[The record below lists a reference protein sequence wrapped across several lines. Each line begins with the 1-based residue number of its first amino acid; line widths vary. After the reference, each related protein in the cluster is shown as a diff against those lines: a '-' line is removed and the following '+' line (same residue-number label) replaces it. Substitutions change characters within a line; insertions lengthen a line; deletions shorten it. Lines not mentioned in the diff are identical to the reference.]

1 MNSPYKVKHVYPHG
15 PTIKSC
21 DCWWGNIEYE
31 EIDSGEQQCSS
42 EFFLQIFYFL
52 LCECRE
58 MKESKFPSPAP
69 MEIETTPVKNVLIVL
84 FLALSINLNY
94 QNYGYNHS
102 NQCRIIC
109 GRQVRQ
115 HRIQQ

>member
-1 MNSPYKVKHVYPHG
+1 
-15 PTIKSC
+15 
-21 DCWWGNIEYE
+21 
-31 EIDSGEQQCSS
+31 
-42 EFFLQIFYFL
+42 
-52 LCECRE
+52 
-58 MKESKFPSPAP
+58 
-69 MEIETTPVKNVLIVL
+69 MEIETTPVQNVPIVL

-115 HRIQQ
+115 HRIQQQRSAPRSHHLRRQQYVHRVRQRQVSADHEAGLCV